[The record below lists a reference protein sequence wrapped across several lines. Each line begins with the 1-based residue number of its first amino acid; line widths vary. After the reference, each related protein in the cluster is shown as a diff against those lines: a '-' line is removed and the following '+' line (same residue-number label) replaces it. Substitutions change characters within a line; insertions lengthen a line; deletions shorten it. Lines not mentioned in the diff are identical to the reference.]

1 MMSYMYD
8 QKKRSPYQSKKTE
21 EKKEINPYKS
31 ITIPLSQYFN
41 DPIELYLPEKKAYQ
55 YAKDLLGA
63 KNHQMRKVLDGIKE
77 AKAYVDAN
85 EFAIAKKTVFVLVA
99 MSAYNAGRDPKLKRL
114 YYFVESVINE
124 KSIVSKKDI
133 ITLDE
138 LFTSI
143 IAYHKQLGGSKNA

>member
-1 MMSYMYD
+1 
-8 QKKRSPYQSKKTE
+8 
-21 EKKEINPYKS
+21 
-31 ITIPLSQYFN
+31 
-41 DPIELYLPEKKAYQ
+41 
-55 YAKDLLGA
+55 
-63 KNHQMRKVLDGIKE
+63 
-77 AKAYVDAN
+77 
-85 EFAIAKKTVFVLVA
+85 

-143 IAYHKQLGGSKNA
+143 IAYHKQLGGNKNA